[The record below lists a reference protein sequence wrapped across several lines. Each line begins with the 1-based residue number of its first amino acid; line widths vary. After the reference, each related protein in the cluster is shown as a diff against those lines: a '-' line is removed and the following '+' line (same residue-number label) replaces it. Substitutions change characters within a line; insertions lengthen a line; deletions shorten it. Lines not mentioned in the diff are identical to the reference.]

1 MANVDASPARHQRFV
16 DTRDPAV
23 ARQALL
29 RMYGDVALDVGRD
42 TGRFSW
48 RASAADMGPVAVLGG
63 ASRGVLRIRGAP
75 KAYIVSFAR
84 GHAVR
89 GGSGRVDAEIAA
101 GRGAVIFAPEQR
113 SEWKLNGEIRPTTMR
128 IDPSYMQAA
137 LEALTGSTVRR
148 PPVFAL
154 PVRTESGP
162 GSALERMCLFLG
174 DELARGSELFDDPM
188 ITKALSETLV
198 RLLLVGQPHDH
209 SNLLDK
215 PAKSSGLRAVRIV
228 EEYVEA
234 SPTRPVTFA
243 ELSALT
249 GESGRSLDTA
259 FQAHRGATLPTVLEK
274 GRIRLGSGDQGFA
287 ARLRSLSP
295 REREVAER
303 VAGGRLNKQIGADLG
318 ITEGTVKAHRA
329 RAMQKLGVESA
340 AELAR
345 MFERMQ
351 ADSQGAGESEGAS
364 RKR

>member
-1 MANVDASPARHQRFV
+1 MANIDAPPAPHQRFV

-23 ARQALL
+23 ARQALG
-29 RMYGDVALDVGRD
+29 RMYGDVTLDVGRD
-42 TGRFSW
+42 TGRFAW
-48 RASAADMGPVAVLGG
+48 RASAADMGPVTVLGG
-63 ASRGVLRIRGAP
+63 AAQGVLSIRGAP

-84 GHAVR
+84 GHAFR
-89 GGSGRVDAEIAA
+89 GLSGRVDTEIAA

-113 SEWKLNGEIRPTTMR
+113 SELTLNGEIRPTTLR
-128 IDPSYMQAA
+128 IDPCYLQAA

-148 PPVFAL
+148 PPVFAPL
-154 PVRTESGP
+154 VCTESGQ
-162 GSALERMCLFLG
+162 GAALERMCLFLG

-188 ITKALSETLV
+188 VTKALSETLV
-198 RLLLVGQPHDH
+198 RMLLVGQPHDN
-209 SNLLDK
+209 SSLLDK

-228 EEYVEA
+228 EEYVDA

-259 FQAHRGATLPTVLEK
+259 FRAHRGATLPTVLEK
-274 GRIRLGSGDQGFA
+274 GRVRLDAGERGFA

-295 REREVAER
+295 REREVAAR
-303 VAGGRLNKQIGADLG
+303 VAGGQLNKQVGADLG

-345 MFERMQ
+345 MFERLEVG
-351 ADSQGAGESEGAS
+351 SQGAP
-364 RKR
+364 